1 MGIFCPV
8 LAACIWPQNER
19 FVIFPVDAVL
29 SYRVEMRKSDI
40 FPGYKY
46 ATLSMEFME
55 LAMPNA
61 SKKKSAKDT
70 SRRRLVLERLESRA
84 LMAVDGFIEARHN
97 WLNPSDVNMDGF
109 ASPIDALAVINEL
122 NRSDR
127 GVDSSMSMMA
137 DTNNDGSVSP
147 IDALVVIDTINEG
160 FIAYMP
166 SLFPRGGSGEDTQ
179 SEVTAVDDGELVYV
193 ASDAAEKPQIEI
205 DVLKNDIGEGLRI
218 VDLGMPGTGT
228 VAVRASTSDPDKMVV
243 VYTPNESSANYDRF
257 LYMIESSDGR
267 RSTAFA
273 AIKYEVQVDESVRF
287 ELRMPEIVEG
297 SAGQELNFRGAD
309 FSPLIQIDYAGF
321 AGAKA
326 GVYLS
331 WEFTEGFSVGQR
343 FVGELLSRNSSELGV
358 YPASNGL
365 WMFGDIADVNRILAN
380 LYFKPADGYSSQTGI
395 RLIGSAFLYSSIGV
409 NYGSVHTSTLLKTTK
424 QPSAVDP
431 VALDDY
437 FASVSRT
444 TPVLLDV
451 LSNDDLK
458 AFAANPGEITVEI
471 TPWAYSDATVEWDPV
486 TRKIVYTPGFLGA
499 YNVRHADQFAYTL
512 RTPDGKASQAVVTV
526 VHQDAV

>member
-1 MGIFCPV
+1 
-8 LAACIWPQNER
+8 
-19 FVIFPVDAVL
+19 
-29 SYRVEMRKSDI
+29 
-40 FPGYKY
+40 
-46 ATLSMEFME
+46 
-55 LAMPNA
+55 
-61 SKKKSAKDT
+61 
-70 SRRRLVLERLESRA
+70 
-84 LMAVDGFIEARHN
+84 
-97 WLNPSDVNMDGF
+97 
-109 ASPIDALAVINEL
+109 
-122 NRSDR
+122 
-127 GVDSSMSMMA
+127 
-137 DTNNDGSVSP
+137 
-147 IDALVVIDTINEG
+147 
-160 FIAYMP
+160 MP

-287 ELRMPEIVEG
+287 ELRMPESVEG

-309 FSPLIQIDYAGF
+309 FSPLIQIDYSGF

-395 RLIGSAFLYSSIGV
+395 RLNGSAFLYSSIGV

>member
-1 MGIFCPV
+1 
-8 LAACIWPQNER
+8 
-19 FVIFPVDAVL
+19 
-29 SYRVEMRKSDI
+29 
-40 FPGYKY
+40 
-46 ATLSMEFME
+46 
-55 LAMPNA
+55 
-61 SKKKSAKDT
+61 
-70 SRRRLVLERLESRA
+70 
-84 LMAVDGFIEARHN
+84 MAVDGFIETRHN

-109 ASPIDALAVINEL
+109 ASPIDALAVIDEL

-127 GVDSSMSMMA
+127 GINSSMSMMA
-137 DTNNDGSVSP
+137 DTNNDGFVSP

-160 FIAYMP
+160 FMAYMP
-166 SLFPRGGSGEDTQ
+166 SLNPRGGSGEGTQ

-193 ASDAAEKPQIEI
+193 AADAAQKPQIEI
-205 DVLKNDIGEGLRI
+205 DVLMNDIGEGLRI
-218 VDLGMPGTGT
+218 VDLGLPGTGT
-228 VAVRASTSDPDKMVV
+228 VAVRASTSDPDRMVV

-267 RSTAFA
+267 RSAAFA
-273 AIKYEVQVDESVRF
+273 SIKYEVKVDESVSF
-287 ELRMPEIVEG
+287 ELLMPETLEG

-309 FSPLIQIDYAGF
+309 FSPLIQIDYSGF
-321 AGAKA
+321 EGAKA

-395 RLIGSAFLYSSIGV
+395 RLNGSAFLYSSIGV
-409 NYGSVHTSTLLKTTK
+409 NYGSVHTSTLVKTTK
-424 QPSAVDP
+424 QPNAVDP
-431 VALDDY
+431 VAGDDY

-444 TPVLLDV
+444 TPESLDI

-458 AFAANPGEITVEI
+458 TFAANPGELAVEI
-471 TPWAYSDATVEWDPV
+471 TPWAHSDATVEWDPV

-499 YNVRHADQFAYTL
+499 YNVRHGDQFAYTL
-512 RTPDGKASQAVVTV
+512 RTPDGQASQAIVTII
-526 VHQDAV
+526 HQDAV

>member
-1 MGIFCPV
+1 
-8 LAACIWPQNER
+8 
-19 FVIFPVDAVL
+19 
-29 SYRVEMRKSDI
+29 MRKSDT
-40 FPGYKY
+40 FSGYKY

-166 SLFPRGGSGEDTQ
+166 SFFPRGGSGEDTQ

-343 FVGELLSRNSSELGV
+343 FVGELLSRNSRELGV

-395 RLIGSAFLYSSIGV
+395 RLNGSAFLYSSIGV

-499 YNVRHADQFAYTL
+499 YNVRSGDQFAYTL